1 MVESVAKRWRQFWQT
16 IVVTMDADP
25 HEDVHSRLR
34 RLEEAVF
41 HAPAR
46 RDPVVRGGPL
56 QPASNGTITPRQG
69 AT

>member
-16 IVVTMDADP
+16 IVITMDSDP

-41 HAPAR
+41 HPPAP
-46 RDPVVRGGPL
+46 RDPVARGP
-56 QPASNGTITPRQG
+56 SVS
-69 AT
+69 ATE

>member
-16 IVVTMDADP
+16 IVNTMDADP

-41 HAPAR
+41 HAQALQDPAI
-46 RDPVVRGGPL
+46 RGP
-56 QPASNGTITPRQG
+56 SVS
-69 AT
+69 ATE

>member
-1 MVESVAKRWRQFWQT
+1 MAESLAKRWRQFWQT

-41 HAPAR
+41 HR
-46 RDPVVRGGPL
+46 RHRE
-56 QPASNGTITPRQG
+56 TPWFGDRR
-69 AT
+69 